1 MNGSILKKCF
11 IIPMLL
17 QVTLKNM
24 KMTLLF
30 QSIRVGWSRSSIVI
44 FLIQMF
50 HFVVSLQGTRRVAG
64 VAAVGTA
71 KRLQNTL
78 NVSVI
83 VF

>member
-1 MNGSILKKCF
+1 MGVNKKKI

-17 QVTLKNM
+17 QVIVKNM
-24 KMTLLF
+24 KRTLLF
-30 QSIRVGWSRSSIVI
+30 QSIRVRWSRSSIVI

-78 NVSVI
+78 IVSVT